1 MVPRQQMEMKM
12 NQAQQEAAYLNSVAA
27 ELNYNVALILSQKAD
42 CYRSKASSVKKD
54 AAKLKWLALAAQYD
68 DEAQIVVATPV
79 LNVN

>member
-1 MVPRQQMEMKM
+1 MEIMM

-42 CYRSKASSVKKD
+42 FYRSKASLVKKD

-68 DEAQIVVATPV
+68 DEAQIVVA
-79 LNVN
+79 